1 MKRFRHLREALK
13 SVYDKKMG
21 KIRIQIFKD
30 SNDSRLPFTVKI
42 DGDEMDMGF
51 ETLATARKVAIMTA
65 KELG

>member
-1 MKRFRHLREALK
+1 MKRFRYLREALK

-51 ETLATARKVAIMTA
+51 ETLATARKVAVMTA

>member
-13 SVYDKKMG
+13 SVYDKKIG

-30 SNDSRLPFTVKI
+30 SNDSRLPFVVKI

-51 ETLATARKVAIMTA
+51 ETLATAIKVAKLSA
-65 KELG
+65 KEL

>member
-1 MKRFRHLREALK
+1 MKTFRHLREALK

-30 SNDSRLPFTVKI
+30 SDDSRLPYVVKI

-51 ETLATARKVAIMTA
+51 ETLATAIKVAKLTA
-65 KELG
+65 KEL

>member
-51 ETLATARKVAIMTA
+51 ETLATARKVAVMTT

>member
-21 KIRIQIFKD
+21 KIRVQIFKD
-30 SNDSRLPFTVKI
+30 SNDSRLPFVVKI

-51 ETLATARKVAIMTA
+51 ETLATAIKVAKLTT
-65 KELG
+65 KEL

>member
-13 SVYDKKMG
+13 SVYDKKIG

-30 SNDSRLPFTVKI
+30 SNDSRLPFVVKI

-51 ETLATARKVAIMTA
+51 ETFATAIKVAKLTA
-65 KELG
+65 KEL

>member
-1 MKRFRHLREALK
+1 MKRFRYLREALK

>member
-13 SVYDKKMG
+13 SVYDKKIS

-30 SNDSRLPFTVKI
+30 SNDSRLPFVVKI

-51 ETLATARKVAIMTA
+51 ETLATAIKVAKLTT
-65 KELG
+65 KEL